1 MKYSFYVLLL
11 IFFLSGTSAVFGQ
24 SEKREVEQSI
34 DKSEMPAI
42 ALETLNEFWPNMD
55 NIRYFYETDG
65 DSENFEA
72 KLEWMRKQYS
82 IEFTDNGYVIDVE
95 QLVDISEISTKTT
108 DAIRSYLEQQFKS
121 VRITR
126 LQQQFIANDEDETND
141 IDFIDD
147 ILEEDNE
154 DYEIRYEM
162 EVEGKSSSAIG
173 AFELLFDESGNIIQ
187 HRRII
192 KRSLDNIW

>member
-1 MKYSFYVLLL
+1 MKYSIYFLQL

-24 SEKREVEQSI
+24 AEKREVEQSI

-42 ALETLNEFWPNMD
+42 ALETLNEFWPNTD

-65 DSENFEA
+65 DSKTFEA
-72 KLEWMRKQYS
+72 KLEWMEKQYS
-82 IEFTDNGYVIDVE
+82 IEFSDNGYVIDVE
-95 QLVDISEISTKTT
+95 QLVDMSEISTETT

-121 VRITR
+121 VRIIR
-126 LQQQFIANDEDETND
+126 LQRQFIADDEDETDD

-147 ILEEDNE
+147 ILEEDEE

-162 EVEGKSSSAIG
+162 EVEGKSNSIIG
-173 AFELLFDESGNIIQ
+173 AFELLFDESGSFIQ
-187 HRRII
+187 RRRII
-192 KRSLDNIW
+192 RRSLDNIW